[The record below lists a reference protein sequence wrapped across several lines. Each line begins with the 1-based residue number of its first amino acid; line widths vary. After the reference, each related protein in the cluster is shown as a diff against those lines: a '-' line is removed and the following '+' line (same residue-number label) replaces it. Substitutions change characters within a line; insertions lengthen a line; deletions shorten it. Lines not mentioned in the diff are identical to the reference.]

1 MANGSFCPSVH
12 RVWVIWVKM
21 KANGAKNAVAAAA
34 ADDDDDPVAEGQVHH
49 RHNCCC
55 CSKFY
60 PKQKRTYNR
69 ELLFTYLFPTHRH
82 NANLAY
88 FFTLTS

>member
-1 MANGSFCPSVH
+1 
-12 RVWVIWVKM
+12 M

-60 PKQKRTYNR
+60 PKQKRMHNR
-69 ELLFTYLFPTHRH
+69 ELLVTYLFPMHR
-82 NANLAY
+82 NTANLAY
-88 FFTLTS
+88 FLTLTS